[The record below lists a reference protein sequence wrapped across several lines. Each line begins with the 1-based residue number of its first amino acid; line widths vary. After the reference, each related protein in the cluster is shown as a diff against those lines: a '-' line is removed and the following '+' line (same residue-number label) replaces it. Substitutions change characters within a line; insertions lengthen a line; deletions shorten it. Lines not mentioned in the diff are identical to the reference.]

1 MIEDIRKVRIEKLE
15 NIKKSGIDPYP
26 PKTRRSHFAG
36 EIIEKFDNFLRDK
49 TEIVIAGRI
58 KSWRVHGGSVFA
70 NVEDASGIIQ
80 MYFKKDLL
88 GEKQYEFLDNFDVG
102 DFIETKGTVFVT
114 KKGEKT
120 LLVSDCAMLAKS
132 LLPLPDKW
140 HGLED
145 QEKRFR
151 KRYLDLLMN
160 KEVKNR
166 FVMRATI
173 IKEIRRLLEQEGF
186 MEVETPILQEL
197 AGGAAAKPFITHLNA
212 LDIDLYLRIAP
223 ELHLKR
229 LIVGG
234 LEKVYEIGR
243 CFRNEGL
250 DRQHNPDFTMLEFYW
265 AYKDY
270 DFLMEFT
277 EKLLSEIVKKVCGNY
292 KIKYQESELDF
303 KPPWPR
309 ISFVG
314 SVKDKCGIDILQ
326 EGTEENLRLAMEKI
340 GLKTQGIIG
349 FGKLA
354 DELYKETVRKNIIGP
369 VFLVDHPIQLGPL
382 AKAHPDKKTVQR
394 FQVLIGGFE
403 IVNTYSELNDPIDQ
417 RRRLED
423 QMELRKKGDDE
434 APDLIDED
442 YIEAMEYGM
451 PPIAGEGIGIDR
463 LAAIL
468 TDAPSLRE
476 IILFPTMRP
485 EHHALNSKTQIP
497 NSKQNP
503 NSKFQNRNPQ
513 INNIN
518 ITREEALDLINKNVK
533 NQNTIKHMLATEAVM
548 KALAIKFGEN
558 GEVWS
563 LAGLL
568 HDGDM
573 ENHEAMADHAK
584 HGALIADELA
594 KKGVA
599 EIIVSAI
606 RAHNEKTGEPRDS
619 LIKKAIYAADPLTGF
634 IVACTLVRPDKKIA
648 NLEIGSVMKKFKD
661 KAFAKGAN
669 REIIKSCAEFN
680 MELKEF
686 IEIGLA
692 AMKKIDK
699 ELGL

>member
-1 MIEDIRKVRIEKLE
+1 MIEDIRKIRLDKLE
-15 NIKKSGIDPYP
+15 QIQNSGIDPYP
-26 PKTRRSHFAG
+26 AKTKRSHL
-36 EIIEKFDNFLRDK
+36 IEETIANFNELEKSK
-49 TEIVIAGRI
+49 TEIIIAGRI
-58 KSWRVHGGSVFA
+58 RSWRSHGGSTFA
-70 NVEDASGIIQ
+70 NIEDTTGVMQ
-80 MYFKKDLL
+80 VYFKKDAL
-88 GEKQYEFLDNFDVG
+88 GEKQYDFLNIFDVG
-102 DFIETKGTVFVT
+102 DFIETKGTLFVT

-120 LLVSDCAMLAKS
+120 LLVSEYTILSKS

-151 KRYLDLLMN
+151 KRYLDLIMN
-160 KEVKNR
+160 REVKNR
-166 FVMRATI
+166 FIKRAKI
-173 IKEIRRLLEQEGF
+173 IKEIRHILEKEGF

-223 ELHLKR
+223 ELYLKR

-234 LEKVYEIGR
+234 FEKVYEIGR
-243 CFRNEGL
+243 CFRNEGI

-265 AYKDY
+265 AYTDY
-270 DFLMEFT
+270 NFLMEFT
-277 EKLLSEIVKKVCGNY
+277 EKMLSETVKKVCGDH
-292 KIKYQESELDF
+292 KIKYQGNELDF

-314 SVKDKCGIDILQ
+314 SVKDKCGIDIIK
-326 EGTEENLRLAMEKI
+326 EGTEENLRAAMEKLGI
-340 GLKTQGIIG
+340 KTAGIIG

-369 VFLVDHPIQLGPL
+369 AFIVDHPIQLGPL
-382 AKAHPDKKTVQR
+382 AKAHPDTKTVQR
-394 FQVLIGGFE
+394 FQVLISGFE

-417 RRRLED
+417 RKRLEY

-434 APDLIDED
+434 APDLVDED

-485 EHHALNSKTQIP
+485 ERSALNSKIQRP
-497 NSKQNP
+497 NDKQNP
-503 NSKFQNRNPQ
+503 NAKCQNNNPQ
-513 INNIN
+513 TNN
-518 ITREEALDLINKNVK
+518 ITRTEALELIKKKVK
-533 NQNTIKHMLATEAVM
+533 NENTIKHMLATEAVM
-548 KALAIKFGEN
+548 KALAAKFGEN
-558 GEVWS
+558 EELWAM
-563 LAGLL
+563 AGLL

-573 ENHEAMADHAK
+573 ENPEAMADHSK
-584 HGALIADELA
+584 HGAIIADELA
-594 KKGVA
+594 KRGVA
-599 EIIVSAI
+599 DIVASAI
-606 RAHNEKTGEPRDS
+606 RAHNEKTGESRDT
-619 LIKKAIYAADPLTGF
+619 LIKKAIYSADPLTGF
-634 IVACTLVRPDKKIA
+634 IVACVLVRPDKKIA

-661 KAFAKGAN
+661 KAFAKGAS
-669 REIIKSCAEFN
+669 REIIKSCAEFD

-686 IEIGLA
+686 IEIGLN

-699 ELGL
+699 DLEL